1 MLKALFLIFLLILLG
16 TVGFSLIEQMPPLDA
31 LYMTVITI
39 FTVGFKEVKDPMS
52 AAGKLFTIFIII
64 GGVGTVLYGFTKMS
78 EAVYEGGVSTFLR
91 RKKMEKELSRL
102 KDHYIICG
110 HGRIGRIVRERLEE
124 EKTHFVILDSDPEVI
139 SDLRTAGTCLFL
151 EGDATH
157 EDVLL
162 KAGIKKAKG
171 LAALLPSDAD
181 NLYLVLTSKQI
192 NPSLFVLSKVMDED
206 AEKKILQIGANKVF
220 SPYKISGLRIAQS
233 LLRPTLVDF
242 MDLVIRRQEILL
254 NMEEFTLNKGC
265 RLAGLSLKESDIRKH
280 ANVIV
285 VAIKKPGKDILFN
298 PSSGEKMES
307 GDTLLVM
314 GSEESIRI
322 FEQYIKGSAA

>member
-1 MLKALFLIFLLILLG
+1 
-16 TVGFSLIEQMPPLDA
+16 
-31 LYMTVITI
+31 
-39 FTVGFKEVKDPMS
+39 
-52 AAGKLFTIFIII
+52 
-64 GGVGTVLYGFTKMS
+64 
-78 EAVYEGGVSTFLR
+78 
-91 RKKMEKELSRL
+91 
-102 KDHYIICG
+102 HYIICG
-110 HGRIGRIVRERLEE
+110 HGRIGQIVRERMEE
-124 EKTHFVILDSDPEVI
+124 EKTRFVIVDNDPEII

-171 LAALLPSDAD
+171 LASLLPSDAD

-192 NPSLFVLSKVMDED
+192 NPSLFILAKAMDED

-242 MDLVIRRQEILL
+242 MDLVIRRQEISL
-254 NMEEFTLNKGC
+254 NMEEFTLIKGC
-265 RLAGLSLKESDIRKH
+265 RVSGLSLRESDIRKH

-298 PSSGEKMES
+298 PSSDKIMES

-314 GSEESIRI
+314 GNEEAILT
-322 FEQYIKGSAA
+322 FEHYIKECAP